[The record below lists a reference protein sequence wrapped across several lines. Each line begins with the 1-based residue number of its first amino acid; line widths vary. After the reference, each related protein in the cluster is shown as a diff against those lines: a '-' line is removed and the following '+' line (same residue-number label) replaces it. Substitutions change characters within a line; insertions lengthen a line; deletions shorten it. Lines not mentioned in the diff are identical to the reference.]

1 MVQGRHGRGR
11 IGHRRLSAFVIARA
25 PVLRVFFVLLGLL
38 ALTVQTLVVQ
48 THIHIAQPTAIFSS
62 VGDVSGAGNQG
73 WSTGSKASTPRDR
86 YPANEDPSN
95 CPLCQ
100 EFAHF
105 GHFTQGTVF
114 FVAVLLSSTIRHAVF
129 DDVPIPFTVVT
140 HLWRG
145 RAPPSQTLNS
155 VAP

>member
-1 MVQGRHGRGR
+1 MIQGNHGRGR

-25 PVLRVFFVLLGLL
+25 PGLRVFFVLLGLL

-48 THIHIAQPTAIFSS
+48 THIHIAQRTAILSS
-62 VGDVSGAGNQG
+62 VGDVSGAGTLG
-73 WSTGSKASTPRDR
+73 WTAVGKTSAPRDR

-114 FVAVLLSSTIRHAVF
+114 FVAALLSSTIRHSVYNDA
-129 DDVPIPFTVVT
+129 PIPFTVVT

-145 RAPPSQTLNS
+145 RAPPSQTINS